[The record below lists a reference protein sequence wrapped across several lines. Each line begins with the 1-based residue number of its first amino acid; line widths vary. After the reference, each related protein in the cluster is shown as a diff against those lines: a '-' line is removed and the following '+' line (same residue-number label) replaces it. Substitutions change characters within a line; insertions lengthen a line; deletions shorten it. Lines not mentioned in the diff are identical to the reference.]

1 MECKINADS
10 SFGLEKGIT
19 IHNLTL
25 RLVKEAILIVFNS
38 NFTQCLTKFYAVT
51 VSFFKKSLLRPEFW
65 IGNSKIQIF
74 SNSQMQTRSK
84 INFL

>member
-38 NFTQCLTKFYAVT
+38 NFTLFDYILCRDSEMFQKIIIESRVLDWKFQNPDFQQFADADQ
-51 VSFFKKSLLRPEFW
+51 
-65 IGNSKIQIF
+65 IQ
-74 SNSQMQTRSK
+74 N
-84 INFL
+84 

>member
-10 SFGLEKGIT
+10 SFGLEKGFT

-38 NFTQCLTKFYAVT
+38 NFTQC
-51 VSFFKKSLLRPEFW
+51 
-65 IGNSKIQIF
+65 
-74 SNSQMQTRSK
+74 
-84 INFL
+84 

>member
-25 RLVKEAILIVFNS
+25 RLVKEANSYRFQLKFHTVLDYILCRDSEIFQKIIIKSRV
-38 NFTQCLTKFYAVT
+38 LDWKFQNPDFQQFADADQ
-51 VSFFKKSLLRPEFW
+51 
-65 IGNSKIQIF
+65 IQ
-74 SNSQMQTRSK
+74 N
-84 INFL
+84 

>member
-25 RLVKEAILIVFNS
+25 LVKEAILIVFNS
-38 NFTQCLTKFYAVT
+38 NFTVLDYILCHDSEMFQKIIIESRVSDWKFQNPDFQQFADAD
-51 VSFFKKSLLRPEFW
+51 L
-65 IGNSKIQIF
+65 IQ
-74 SNSQMQTRSK
+74 N
-84 INFL
+84 